1 LRATLTRYPASVK
14 ALLRARQTLID
25 APTWSRQA
33 CTPRHKPAH
42 RNCSPTAER
51 SIQDEINVS
60 TEIASDLA
68 GAAIVLSV
76 TVGVLVLESSLVAV
90 SPQTAAYYGGTI
102 NIFGNP
108 KKPVEGTISTQDNTL
123 FQETQSLPNGWF
135 SRSWWQGSSRHHR
148 TGQKHRPHDV
158 ADYGSSF
165 G

>member
-1 LRATLTRYPASVK
+1 VVNFARNSDPVPASVK

-33 CTPRHKPAH
+33 CTPRRKPAH

-60 TEIASDLA
+60 TEIASDLV

-76 TVGVLVLESSLVAV
+76 TVAVRRHARDKLMRQCFGVSVAVVLTSVLVLESSLVAV
-90 SPQTAAYYGGTI
+90 SPQSAAYYGGTI

-108 KKPVEGTISTQDNTL
+108 KKPVEGTISTQDNAL

-135 SRSWWQGSSRHHR
+135 SRS
-148 TGQKHRPHDV
+148 
-158 ADYGSSF
+158 
-165 G
+165 